1 MRRLRWGRVL
11 LVFFCLAFLGAFLSF
26 DGLSPLKQQG
36 QSLLQEGTR
45 QLPSFESTGLPKN
58 AWQRLHRLIFLRDA
72 VAEQLKERPLTP
84 LRDIALPMQ
93 QALIA
98 VEDHRFYQHAGV
110 DMEGI
115 LRASLVNL
123 QVGVITEGGGSI
135 TERLAKNLFLSHEQT
150 MGRKAEEF
158 ALALLLEARFSKD
171 EILELYL
178 NTIYFGSG
186 AYGIQEAS
194 SVYFGKSPAS
204 LSLAEASLL
213 AGLPQAP
220 SRLSPYN
227 DFDAA
232 KKRQSIVLAAL
243 SRYGYITPGTA
254 TETQNTALRPA
265 GCARNI

>member
-11 LVFFCLAFLGAFLSF
+11 FIFFCLAFLGAFLSF

-36 QSLLQEGTR
+36 QSILQEGTR
-45 QLPSFESTGLPKN
+45 QLPSLETASVPQGTWK
-58 AWQRLHRLIFLRDA
+58 RLHRLIFLRDA
-72 VAEQLKERPLTP
+72 VAEQLNGRPLTP

-110 DMEGI
+110 DIESI

-123 QVGVITEGGGSI
+123 QFGAITEGGSTI
-135 TERLAKNLFLSHEQT
+135 TQQLAKNLFLSHEQT

-232 KKRQSIVLAAL
+232 KKRQSIVLAAM

-254 TETQNTALRPA
+254 TETQNAALRL
-265 GCARNI
+265 RQ